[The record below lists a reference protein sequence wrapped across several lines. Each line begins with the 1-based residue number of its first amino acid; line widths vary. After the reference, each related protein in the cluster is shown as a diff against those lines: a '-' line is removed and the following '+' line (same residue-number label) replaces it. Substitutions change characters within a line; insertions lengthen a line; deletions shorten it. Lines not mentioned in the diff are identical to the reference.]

1 MPYIS
6 SGQKLPAG
14 MVEEQIFAS
23 GLSGFLSALVPD
35 RLDSSCSNGECEITL
50 YFET

>member
-1 MPYIS
+1 
-6 SGQKLPAG
+6 

-23 GLSGFLSALVPD
+23 GLTGFLSAVVPD
-35 RLDSSCSNGECEITL
+35 RLDSSYGNGECASTL